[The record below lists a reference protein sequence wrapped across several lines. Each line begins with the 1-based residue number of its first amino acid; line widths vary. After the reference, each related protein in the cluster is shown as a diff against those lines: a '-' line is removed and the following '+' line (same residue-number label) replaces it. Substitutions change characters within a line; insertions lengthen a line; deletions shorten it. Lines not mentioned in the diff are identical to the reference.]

1 MTIENLL
8 VLTDEQLAKMAKEGS
23 ETAEEILIEK
33 YKGLVRMKA
42 KAYFIVGQDEED
54 VIQEGMIGLFKSI
67 KAFDEN
73 RDASFKTFAST
84 CINNQIFS
92 AIKKAER
99 IKNMPLNESV
109 PMNEELKETLVASEL
124 TEPEKLLL
132 QREIFD
138 HFQKNND
145 KIFSE
150 LELKVLS
157 EKMKGLN
164 YKEIAEKLG
173 KTPKSIDNSLQR
185 IKKKIVSYLE
195 K

>member
-1 MTIENLL
+1 
-8 VLTDEQLAKMAKEGS
+8 
-23 ETAEEILIEK
+23 
-33 YKGLVRMKA
+33 
-42 KAYFIVGQDEED
+42 
-54 VIQEGMIGLFKSI
+54 
-67 KAFDEN
+67 
-73 RDASFKTFAST
+73 
-84 CINNQIFS
+84 
-92 AIKKAER
+92 
-99 IKNMPLNESV
+99 MPLNESV

-157 EKMKGLN
+157 EKMKGLD